1 MVVVVVVLHLPIEYS
16 MVQLIVVI
24 QHLVSMMMEH
34 ISMLSLVT
42 LLVLPVMAALQLIV
56 LHVSLLKCLITVSVW
71 LVRQLLG
78 IVANLVLLRG

>member
-1 MVVVVVVLHLPIEYS
+1 VVVVVVVLHLPIEYS